1 LQNAVAFVLKPFL
14 DTFGAPIDHEMNPGS
29 QGGRN

>member
-14 DTFGAPIDHEMNPGS
+14 DTFGASIDHEMNPDSGH
-29 QGGRN
+29 